1 MPSARKAVMQM
12 NEKQRKAA
20 IIVASILGC
29 GALFYL
35 GGLLGQVFTNYT
47 IWMESGGMWGQ
58 TQIAAPDWNP
68 AVCLLNAFSW
78 NGVKAI
84 FLIVV
89 IGAGIVIY
97 VKVHEKFSQNQYD
110 DRGFTK
116 SKAGTYGTADW
127 MTEKEL
133 KSVLELSTPERA
145 TGMILGERKGQLVCL
160 PENTRLNRHCAIF
173 GASGTMK
180 SRAVI
185 RNALF
190 SIIRRGES
198 ALIADPKSEM
208 YSDTS
213 ELFRKNGYEVK
224 VLNLVDPLH
233 GDSWNCMSD
242 LNGNTMMAQVL
253 TNVIIGN
260 TSNGKSDHFWD
271 NGEANLLKAL
281 VLYVDLTYPP
291 EQRTIGEVY
300 NLITQCSES
309 QLDSL
314 FDVLPL
320 THPAK
325 APYSLY
331 QRASDSVR
339 SGVISGLGSR
349 LQVFQSELIK
359 KITAYDEISLE
370 LPGQQPCAY
379 YLITSDQDSTFDFLA
394 SLFLSFAFIKLV
406 RYADATCPG
415 GWLPVPVH
423 ILGEELTACGT
434 ISELSRRISVIR
446 SRNISMSCVFQN
458 LAGLQNRYPQ
468 NQWQEILGNCDVQL
482 FLGCTDQ
489 LTAEYVSQRT
499 GIASVMVS
507 STSKALNTLR
517 VSDYTPQY
525 RESNGIGKRPLLTP
539 DEVLRLPVD
548 EALVILRGHKVLK
561 VHKMDYSLHPA
572 YKHLRECKASAHIP
586 EWQTA
591 VPETPSAIT
600 PSTAPIAKTPP
611 KRRGRKPKTV
621 VAADKTSIMT
631 KPENEKE
638 IFHGN
643 EQ

>member
-281 VLYVDLTYPP
+281 VLYTDLDKTLPP
-291 EQRTIGEVY
+291 ERKNLAYVY
-300 NLITQCSES
+300 
-309 QLDSL
+309 QL
-314 FDVLPL
+314 L
-320 THPAK
+320 THNSEKTLTIMFEKLPPDHPAPG
-325 APYSLY
+325 A
-331 QRASDSVR
+331 
-339 SGVISGLGSR
+339 
-349 LQVFQSELIK
+349 FQSV
-359 KITAYDEISLE
+359 
-370 LPGQQPCAY
+370 
-379 YLITSDQDSTFDFLA
+379 F
-394 SLFLSFAFIKLV
+394 
-406 RYADATCPG
+406 
-415 GWLPVPVH
+415 PV
-423 ILGEELTACGT
+423 
-434 ISELSRRISVIR
+434 
-446 SRNISMSCVFQN
+446 Q
-458 LAGLQNRYPQ
+458 
-468 NQWQEILGNCDVQL
+468 
-482 FLGCTDQ
+482 
-489 LTAEYVSQRT
+489 
-499 GIASVMVS
+499 
-507 STSKALNTLR
+507 
-517 VSDYTPQY
+517 
-525 RESNGIGKRPLLTP
+525 
-539 DEVLRLPVD
+539 
-548 EALVILRGHKVLK
+548 
-561 VHKMDYSLHPA
+561 
-572 YKHLRECKASAHIP
+572 
-586 EWQTA
+586 
-591 VPETPSAIT
+591 
-600 PSTAPIAKTPP
+600 
-611 KRRGRKPKTV
+611 
-621 VAADKTSIMT
+621 
-631 KPENEKE
+631 
-638 IFHGN
+638 
-643 EQ
+643 

>member
-1 MPSARKAVMQM
+1 MKFYPEGHLIDKAENKASMQTPAALSDAMRDGKILEARSIICD
-12 NEKQRKAA
+12 NEHNLIVDLKCMRGIIPREEGALGIREGTVRDIA
-20 IIVASILGC
+20 IISRV
-29 GALFYL
+29 
-35 GGLLGQVFTNYT
+35 NK
-47 IWMESGGMWGQ
+47 
-58 TQIAAPDWNP
+58 P
-68 AVCLLNAFSW
+68 VCF
-78 NGVKAI
+78 
-84 FLIVV
+84 
-89 IGAGIVIY
+89 
-97 VKVHEKFSQNQYD
+97 
-110 DRGFTK
+110 
-116 SKAGTYGTADW
+116 
-127 MTEKEL
+127 
-133 KSVLELSTPERA
+133 
-145 TGMILGERKGQLVCL
+145 
-160 PENTRLNRHCAIF
+160 
-173 GASGTMK
+173 
-180 SRAVI
+180 
-185 RNALF
+185 
-190 SIIRRGES
+190 II
-198 ALIADPKSEM
+198 
-208 YSDTS
+208 T
-213 ELFRKNGYEVK
+213 
-224 VLNLVDPLH
+224 
-233 GDSWNCMSD
+233 
-242 LNGNTMMAQVL
+242 
-253 TNVIIGN
+253 
-260 TSNGKSDHFWD
+260 D
-271 NGEANLLKAL
+271 N
-281 VLYVDLTYPP
+281 LTYPP
-291 EQRTIGEVY
+291 EQRNIGEVY

-359 KITAYDEISLE
+359 RITAYDEISLE

-379 YLITSDQDSTFDFLA
+379 YLVTSDQDSTFDFLA

-415 GWLPVPVH
+415 GRLPVPVH

-517 VSDYTPQY
+517 VSDYTLQY

-638 IFHGN
+638 LSHGN
-643 EQ
+643 EQWYFYP